1 MVNQLF
7 PTYDIPSV
15 NEQRDRYYRDYK
27 RTPEWDVKKGDF
39 VMDAAHRIVESDG
52 RNGYQIWCLKMSQTE
67 RFRCLAYRGCIG
79 DMLGVEME
87 NATFDDDHKTVES
100 MMKRTITEA
109 FMVNPRTLS
118 VSDFEFEWD
127 GDTVYGKCI
136 VHAYDMDDFTLKF

>member
-1 MVNQLF
+1 MSEDAKVKVRGLTKKFGDLLVLDNISF
-7 PTYDIPSV
+7 
-15 NEQRDRYYRDYK
+15 
-27 RTPEWDVKKGDF
+27 DVKKGDF

>member
-1 MVNQLF
+1 
-7 PTYDIPSV
+7 
-15 NEQRDRYYRDYK
+15 
-27 RTPEWDVKKGDF
+27 
-39 VMDAAHRIVESDG
+39 MDAAHRIVESDG

-67 RFRCLAYRGCIG
+67 RFRCLSYRGCIG

-136 VHAYDMDDFTLKF
+136 VHAYDMDDFTLRF